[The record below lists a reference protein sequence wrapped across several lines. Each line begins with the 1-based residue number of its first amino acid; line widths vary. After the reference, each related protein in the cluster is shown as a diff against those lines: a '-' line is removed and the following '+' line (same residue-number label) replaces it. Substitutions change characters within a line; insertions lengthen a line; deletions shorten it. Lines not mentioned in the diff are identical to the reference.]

1 MKLTKTQ
8 EYLATKLKDA
18 NLYPST
24 FESTKVVALPK
35 EGSEELVE
43 ATLENG
49 FELWNHHFNFD
60 RIYISFPVD
69 PRQKCINDFW
79 DKLRDGFL
87 AAGGGSVA
95 TFENMQ
101 LRYVVDQLAQN
112 GFRMIYKK
120 EWVIRE

>member
-8 EYLATKLKDA
+8 EYFAAKLEA
-18 NLYPST
+18 VTLYPFSSHGY
-24 FESTKVVALPK
+24 EVRAISK
-35 EGSEELVE
+35 GHNELISLLV
-43 ATLENG
+43 ENG
-49 FELWNHHFNFD
+49 FKIFD
-60 RIYISFPVD
+60 LHPQHDKDYIAYPVD
-69 PRQKCINDFW
+69 ARQMCINDFW
-79 DKLRDGFL
+79 DKMRDGFL

-120 EWVIRE
+120 EWVIKE